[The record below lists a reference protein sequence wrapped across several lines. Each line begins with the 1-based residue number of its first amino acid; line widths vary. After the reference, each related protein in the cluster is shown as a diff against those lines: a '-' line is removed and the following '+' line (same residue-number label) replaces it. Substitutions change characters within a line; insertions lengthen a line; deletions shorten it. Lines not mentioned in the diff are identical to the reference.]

1 MSFRQVKSFDLSDYN
16 YEEIETREYE
26 KLAEDSALLKEIF
39 QDINNIVNQGTDPLE
54 DIEQNTQNSIVNTER
69 GNVSLTRAVQSN
81 KTKNTIVLVAATS
94 LIGLCVGGP
103 IGGAVAA
110 GISTVAIGFA
120 TLSSILSGAIIG
132 AVTGAS
138 ALGGVSGICYR
149 NLKK

>member
-16 YEEIETREYE
+16 YEQIETREYE

-103 IGGAVAA
+103 IGGAAAA

-132 AVTGAS
+132 GVTGAG
-138 ALGGVSGICYR
+138 ALGGISGICYR
-149 NLKK
+149 TLKK